1 MEHNEKEKK
10 TFNKETTDN
19 IRWGTNRRKAR
30 KKPRP
35 KNLALHKSGLQKF
48 CVFAPKTV
56 PKNLQKVAVQKLEN
70 DPPECTLGVQ

>member
-19 IRWGTNRRKAR
+19 IRWETNRRKAR

-35 KNLALHKSGLQKF
+35 KNLTLHKIGLQKV
-48 CVFAPKTV
+48 CVFALKTGA
-56 PKNLQKVAVQKLEN
+56 KKSAKSG
-70 DPPECTLGVQ
+70 CAKIGK